1 MLFLLQISAA
11 CHLKLGRAGL
21 HLQSITMT
29 VILQRAKNSSME
41 DAMVIP
47 TILIQL
53 RLAATLADSFVNK
66 CCQLSF
72 QIQVLYFNISLSVC
86 VSLRS
91 KLKML

>member
-29 VILQRAKNSSME
+29 VILQCAKNSSME

-47 TILIQL
+47 TISIQL

-66 CCQLSF
+66 CCLIFSNTGALF
-72 QIQVLYFNISLSVC
+72 QHKFECLRGNIFT
-86 VSLRS
+86 
-91 KLKML
+91 